1 MKQSSTMRLPRLV
14 FRYTAARLAVVA
26 GCAGAAVAG
35 ARVLGLEVSL
45 TWVLIVGVL
54 AGMAVSLVA
63 LRRLRTRIN
72 EEIRIVDGQ
81 REYRSKRP
89 RP

>member
-1 MKQSSTMRLPRLV
+1 MKQTSTMRLPRLV
-14 FRYTAARLAVVA
+14 FLYTAARLAVVA

-35 ARVLGLEVSL
+35 VRILGLAVSL

-54 AGMAVSLVA
+54 AGMAVSMVA

-72 EEIRIVDGQ
+72 DEIRIVDDQ
-81 REYRSKRP
+81 RGDRPKRSRS
-89 RP
+89 